1 MRFLRVLLLLA
12 VWSVSAAPLQAR
24 RPLPIGVVFSCG
36 PEDSMFRSSLSGIK
50 RARSELDVKI
60 TSYLC
65 NYNSAEYES
74 TVAEAARRNRLVLA
88 VGSPLAEA
96 VDRAARAHESADF
109 VLFDAKSVNPGVSSV
124 LFHQSEAS
132 YLAGVLAVRLAAR
145 RNSRKIGIILGER
158 GEKTPAMLDFL
169 LGFEQGAKDAD
180 GRTTLLKRSVQSW
193 NSPQKAKAIARA
205 MHDEGA
211 QVIFQAAGLSGNGV
225 VEAAIEEGFYVIGVD
240 EPQERLA
247 PGVVL
252 TAVLKRFDLALFD
265 VISARVGGH
274 LRRGATLHYR
284 LWNRGVELSW
294 TSNALIP
301 DELRRELEGLSYRIV
316 DRAIRVASCYND
328 DGTFKATLK
337 PLPPEFSASGSGK
350 K

>member
-1 MRFLRVLLLLA
+1 
-12 VWSVSAAPLQAR
+12 
-24 RPLPIGVVFSCG
+24 
-36 PEDSMFRSSLSGIK
+36 MFRSSLSGIK

-65 NYNSAEYES
+65 NYNSAEYEKA
-74 TVAEAARRNRLVLA
+74 VAEAARRNRLVLA

-96 VDRAARAHESADF
+96 VDTVTRTHESVDF

-180 GRTTLLKRSVQSW
+180 GRATLLKRSVQSW
-193 NSPQKAKAIARA
+193 NDPQKAKAIARA

-301 DELRRELEGLSYRIV
+301 DELRRELERLSYRIV

-328 DGTFKATLK
+328 DGTFKAALK
-337 PLPPEFSASGSGK
+337 PLLPEFSFSGAGK
-350 K
+350 R